1 MSTAWDAVRT
11 KRAVR
16 AFADRPIEQGD
27 LDRILAAGRRAHS
40 AKNLQR
46 WAFIVVRDRDRLR
59 EMAELGPYCGHIA
72 GAVRIAGSAG

>member
-16 AFADRPIEQGD
+16 AFADRPIAQDE

-40 AKNLQR
+40 AKNLS
-46 WAFIVVRDRDRLR
+46 
-59 EMAELGPYCGHIA
+59 
-72 GAVRIAGSAG
+72 RIGG